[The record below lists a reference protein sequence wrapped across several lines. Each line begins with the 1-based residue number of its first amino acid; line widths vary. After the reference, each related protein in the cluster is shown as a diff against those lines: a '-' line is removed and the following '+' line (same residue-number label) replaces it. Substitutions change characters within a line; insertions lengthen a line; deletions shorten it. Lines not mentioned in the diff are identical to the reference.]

1 MYFIYMA
8 QADTSMKP
16 PQEEYELVQMILRQT
31 NYSEDEA
38 REKLKEL
45 NNNAILVIKTYMGIA
60 EKKAPVKI
68 LSVNQE
74 IYKQMR
80 LKLDSSMK
88 EYRNTKGGNL

>member
-1 MYFIYMA
+1 MA
-8 QADTSMKP
+8 QTDTSMKP
-16 PQEEYELVQMILRQT
+16 SQEEYELVQMVLRQT

-60 EKKAPVKI
+60 EKKAPAKI

-88 EYRNTKGGNL
+88 EYRDTKGGNL